1 MVAWP
6 RWPGRSAGCHVDDRP
21 VSGWAAGKR
30 PAPARWSR
38 RGRRPFPH
46 AARGGYAISF
56 TVALGP
62 LFCTEAMPPSR
73 AASLPYIWL
82 VPMTWWLAAFRV
94 K

>member
-1 MVAWP
+1 MVP
-6 RWPGRSAGCHVDDRP
+6 LPGRSAGCHVDDRP
-21 VSGWAAGKR
+21 VSGRPPEKDRPRHDGAAGAVVR
-30 PAPARWSR
+30 SR
-38 RGRRPFPH
+38 TPRE
-46 AARGGYAISF
+46 ACYAISF